1 MEKSNQI
8 RVMSVDDHPL
18 LREGI
23 VAVVNSQQDMEIV
36 AQSANGRDAV
46 EHFRKHQPDVV
57 LMDLR
62 LPDISG
68 IDAMVAIRQE
78 NPEARVIV
86 VTTVEGDAEIHR
98 ALAAGARGYV
108 LKSMPP
114 KDLVDVIRQVHA
126 GKKRIPNEVAA
137 RLAEH
142 FDGDALTARE
152 VEVLAQVARGNRN
165 RDIADKL
172 FITEETVKV
181 HIKHIMDKLDARDRT
196 QAVAIGIRRGII
208 HL

>member
-1 MEKSNQI
+1 MDEQKQI

-23 VAVVNSQQDMEIV
+23 VAVVNSQKDMQIV
-36 AQSANGRDAV
+36 AQAATGHEAI
-46 EHFRKHQPDVV
+46 EQFRKHRPDVV

-68 IDAMVAIRQE
+68 IDAMSKICKE
-78 NPEARVIV
+78 FPEARVIV
-86 VTTVEGDAEIHR
+86 VTTVEGDAEITR
-98 ALAAGARGYV
+98 ALAGGARGYV

-114 KDLVDVIRQVHA
+114 KDLVEVIRQVNV
-126 GKKRIPNEVAA
+126 GKKRIPSEVAA

-152 VEVLAQVARGNRN
+152 VEVLAQVASGNRN

-181 HIKHIMDKLDARDRT
+181 HIKHIMEKLDAKDRT
-196 QAVAIGIRRGII
+196 QAVSIGIRRGII

>member
-1 MEKSNQI
+1 MNEQKQI

-23 VAVVNSQQDMEIV
+23 VAVVNSQKDMEIV
-36 AQSANGRDAV
+36 AQAATGRDAI
-46 EHFRKHQPDVV
+46 EQYRKHQPDVV

-68 IDAMVAIRQE
+68 IDAMIAICKE
-78 NPEARVIV
+78 FPDARVIV
-86 VTTVEGDAEIHR
+86 VTTVEGDAEITR
-98 ALAAGARGYV
+98 ALAGGARGYV

-114 KDLVDVIRQVHA
+114 KDLVEVIRQVDA
-126 GKKRIPNEVAA
+126 GKKRIPSEVAA

-152 VEVLAQVARGNRN
+152 VEVLTQVASGNRN

-181 HIKHIMDKLDARDRT
+181 HIKHIMEKLDAKDRT
-196 QAVAIGIRRGII
+196 QAVSIGIRRGII

>member
-1 MEKSNQI
+1 MNEQKQI

-23 VAVVNSQQDMEIV
+23 VAVVNSQKDMQIV
-36 AQSANGRDAV
+36 AQAATGQEAI
-46 EHFRKHQPDVV
+46 EQFRNHRPGVV

-68 IDAMVAIRQE
+68 IDAMIAICKE
-78 NPEARVIV
+78 FPEARVIV
-86 VTTVEGDAEIHR
+86 VTTVEGDAEISR
-98 ALAAGARGYV
+98 ALAGGARGYV

-114 KDLVDVIRQVHA
+114 KDLVEVIRQVNA
-126 GKKRIPNEVAA
+126 GKKRIPSEVAA

-152 VEVLAQVARGNRN
+152 VEVLAQVASGNRN

-181 HIKHIMDKLDARDRT
+181 HIKHIMEKLDAKDRT
-196 QAVAIGIRRGII
+196 QAVSIGIRRGII

>member
-1 MEKSNQI
+1 MSGSSGIVYQVASVRHVLQCIDFAFRLGEQTFEDKTMEEQKQI

-23 VAVVNSQQDMEIV
+23 VAVVNSQKDTQIV
-36 AQSANGRDAV
+36 AQAANGRDAI
-46 EHFRKHQPDVV
+46 EQYRKHRPDVV

-68 IDAMVAIRQE
+68 IDAMSAICKE
-78 NPEARVIV
+78 FPEARVIV
-86 VTTVEGDAEIHR
+86 VTTVDGDAEIHR

-114 KDLVDVIRQVHA
+114 KDLADVIRQVHA
-126 GKKRIPNEVAA
+126 GKKRIPSEVAA

-142 FDGDALTARE
+142 FDGDAL
-152 VEVLAQVARGNRN
+152 
-165 RDIADKL
+165 
-172 FITEETVKV
+172 
-181 HIKHIMDKLDARDRT
+181 
-196 QAVAIGIRRGII
+196 
-208 HL
+208 

>member
-1 MEKSNQI
+1 MDEQKQI

-23 VAVVNSQQDMEIV
+23 VAVVNSQKDMQIV
-36 AQSANGRDAV
+36 AQAATGQEAI
-46 EHFRKHQPDVV
+46 EQFRNHRPGVV

-68 IDAMVAIRQE
+68 IDAMIAICKE
-78 NPEARVIV
+78 FPEARVIV
-86 VTTVEGDAEIHR
+86 VTTVEGDAEISR
-98 ALAAGARGYV
+98 ALAGGARGYV

-114 KDLVDVIRQVHA
+114 KDLVEVIRQVNA
-126 GKKRIPNEVAA
+126 GKKRIPSEVAA

-152 VEVLAQVARGNRN
+152 VEVLAQVASGNRN

-181 HIKHIMDKLDARDRT
+181 HIKHIMEKLDAKDRT
-196 QAVAIGIRRGII
+196 QAVSIGIRRGII

>member
-1 MEKSNQI
+1 MEEQKQI

-23 VAVVNSQQDMEIV
+23 VAVVNSQKDMQIV
-36 AQSANGRDAV
+36 AQAASGSEAV
-46 EHFRKHQPDVV
+46 EQYRKHRPEVV

-68 IDAMVAIRQE
+68 IDAMSSICKE
-78 NPEARVIV
+78 FPEARVIV
-86 VTTVEGDAEIHR
+86 VTTVDGDAEIHR
-98 ALAAGARGYV
+98 ALAAGAGGYV

-114 KDLVDVIRQVHA
+114 KDLVEVIRQVNA
-126 GKKRIPNEVAA
+126 GKKRIPGEVAA

-142 FDGDALTARE
+142 FDGDSLTPRE
-152 VEVLAQVARGNRN
+152 VEVLAQVASGNRN

-181 HIKHIMDKLDARDRT
+181 HIKHIMEKLDAKDRT
-196 QAVAIGIRRGII
+196 QAVSIGIRRGII